1 MSIKKVLSI
10 FSAGIITVSVLL
22 EPISF
27 GINMKTAF
35 SAETDTTEA
44 LKNALEQQMQK
55 QGEYVDPNPLYALY
69 DMNSDGIDELFISY
83 RNLENIGSDMYVYS
97 NGSYVFEHNFYTGAK
112 ICPSENLFMEKVY
125 GGGEMTKIYVLTE
138 YGLLQKDELKRLYP
152 DFYHNGYSVKES
164 EYEKVLSQY
173 ENKNWIRV
181 PENSRPVSD
190 FLSELNNLDPY
201 KAEKEK
207 ILKSVD
213 NEYYSGKDSHLE
225 NAPSDMVFY
234 DIDDELEKVQLTNY
248 TIYDS
253 PSNDGNEIYSYM
265 GTNTLRIVGEN
276 NDWYYLVEYVG
287 TGRFTHPQYGFI
299 SKALVNPIT
308 TTTTTS
314 KTTTTSTTTTTT
326 TNTTTTTKVTA
337 GAVAGFSYPLNG
349 LDPKNSPV
357 KPTISVDC
365 VEISIDEAKQNPV
378 QNVGVTIE
386 GADKKYCSTG
396 FHILFDDRLT
406 IENNPFG
413 DPNVKRGEAVS
424 NLSAFLSRLQAK
436 NALFVCASGSGD
448 YGLNGTYCKIPFRI
462 PADCKEGD
470 VYPINIAYLG
480 NDLFTNSNNDVSGKL
495 MQAWVFTHGIKQG
508 YIRIKG
514 DTEKPIPSI
523 SIPDVYTKSTAT
535 IPAYQPSNVKGDA
548 NNDGVFNIADLV
560 MTQRWLLGN
569 GRLTAWENADVCKDN
584 RIDVFDM
591 VILRRMMIEKIP
603 ATDKEIISTYAE
615 VETVPDYY
623 TNDGTDWHG
632 DSLPFSASQ
641 IKSIKIIDVYDNG
654 TKVARSNI
662 DEKLINFGGLTP
674 ANIYSSSNK
683 YFEYNVQIYYGDLPL
698 RDKNGSPVCI
708 KAYIGLKGDISLDN
722 KLDSIDASDILRI
735 YSSYAMGVSV
745 NIFTSN
751 PIVTNSQDPLNELA
765 RYLADVDRDGII
777 DATDAS
783 DILRTYSQA
792 IGK

>member
-55 QGEYVDPNPLYALY
+55 QGEFVDPNPLYALY
-69 DMNSDGIDELFISY
+69 DVNSDGIDELFISY

-97 NGSYVFEHNFYTGAK
+97 NGSYVFKHNFYTGAK

-125 GGGEMTKIYVLTE
+125 GGGEMTTIYVLTE
-138 YGLLQKDELKRLYP
+138 YGLKQKDELKRLYP

-287 TGRFTHPQYGFI
+287 GGRFNHPQYGYI

-314 KTTTTSTTTTTT
+314 TTTTTT
-326 TNTTTTTKVTA
+326 TT
-337 GAVAGFSYPLNG
+337 S
-349 LDPKNSPV
+349 
-357 KPTISVDC
+357 
-365 VEISIDEAKQNPV
+365 SILSGK
-378 QNVGVTIE
+378 
-386 GADKKYCSTG
+386 C
-396 FHILFDDRLT
+396 
-406 IENNPFG
+406 G
-413 DPNVKRGEAVS
+413 D
-424 NLSAFLSRLQAK
+424 NLSFSLDS
-436 NALFVCASGSGD
+436 
-448 YGLNGTYCKIPFRI
+448 
-462 PADCKEGD
+462 
-470 VYPINIAYLG
+470 
-480 NDLFTNSNNDVSGKL
+480 
-495 MQAWVFTHGIKQG
+495 
-508 YIRIKG
+508 
-514 DTEKPIPSI
+514 
-523 SIPDVYTKSTAT
+523 
-535 IPAYQPSNVKGDA
+535 
-548 NNDGVFNIADLV
+548 
-560 MTQRWLLGN
+560 N
-569 GRLTAWENADVCKDN
+569 GRLTISGKGDMYNYSKSSSGEHPWHDNYRDITEVVIENGVISIGKYSFEGCTNLTTVTIPDSVTSIGAYAFWGCRSLTSITIPDSVTSIRSFAFSYCSSLKSVTIPDSVTSIGSFAFRGCTSLTSVSIPDSVTSIGDYAFGECTSLTSVSIPDSVTSIGDNAFWECTRLTSVSIPDSVTSIGSSAFRGCTNLTFVTIPNGVTSIRAYAFENCSSLKSVTIPDSVTSISNMAFYNCTNLTSVTIPDSVTSIGAYAFWGCRSLTSITIPDSVTSIGSSAFSGCTNLTFVTIPDGVTSIGDYAFSGCSSLTSVSIPDSVTSIGDYAFWGCTSLTIICNAGSATEKYAKKN
-584 RIDVFDM
+584 RI
-591 VILRRMMIEKIP
+591 P
-603 ATDKEIISTYAE
+603 YKEY
-615 VETVPDYY
+615 
-623 TNDGTDWHG
+623 
-632 DSLPFSASQ
+632 
-641 IKSIKIIDVYDNG
+641 K
-654 TKVARSNI
+654 
-662 DEKLINFGGLTP
+662 
-674 ANIYSSSNK
+674 
-683 YFEYNVQIYYGDLPL
+683 
-698 RDKNGSPVCI
+698 
-708 KAYIGLKGDISLDN
+708 ISLLPGDVN
-722 KLDSIDASDILRI
+722 NDS
-735 YSSYAMGVSV
+735 SV
-745 NIFTSN
+745 NI
-751 PIVTNSQDPLNELA
+751 
-765 RYLADVDRDGII
+765 ADVVSLQNFLLGRTKTLGNWKNADLCEDNRLDGF
-777 DATDAS
+777 DM
-783 DILRTYSQA
+783 ILMRRLLIEKMQS
-792 IGK
+792 

>member
-55 QGEYVDPNPLYALY
+55 QGEFVDPNPLYALY
-69 DMNSDGIDELFISY
+69 DVNSDGIDELFISY

-97 NGSYVFEHNFYTGAK
+97 NGSYVFEHKFYTGAK

-138 YGLLQKDELKRLYP
+138 YGLKQKDELKRLYP

-287 TGRFTHPQYGFI
+287 GGRFNHPQYGYI

-314 KTTTTSTTTTTT
+314 TTTTTT
-326 TNTTTTTKVTA
+326 TT
-337 GAVAGFSYPLNG
+337 S
-349 LDPKNSPV
+349 
-357 KPTISVDC
+357 
-365 VEISIDEAKQNPV
+365 SILSGK
-378 QNVGVTIE
+378 
-386 GADKKYCSTG
+386 C
-396 FHILFDDRLT
+396 
-406 IENNPFG
+406 G
-413 DPNVKRGEAVS
+413 D
-424 NLSAFLSRLQAK
+424 NLSFSLDS
-436 NALFVCASGSGD
+436 
-448 YGLNGTYCKIPFRI
+448 
-462 PADCKEGD
+462 
-470 VYPINIAYLG
+470 
-480 NDLFTNSNNDVSGKL
+480 
-495 MQAWVFTHGIKQG
+495 
-508 YIRIKG
+508 
-514 DTEKPIPSI
+514 
-523 SIPDVYTKSTAT
+523 
-535 IPAYQPSNVKGDA
+535 
-548 NNDGVFNIADLV
+548 
-560 MTQRWLLGN
+560 N
-569 GRLTAWENADVCKDN
+569 GRLTISGKGDMYNYSQSSSGEHPWHDNYRDITEVVIENGVISIGKYSFEGCTNLTTVTIPNSITSIGYSAFSNCKNLSTVTIPDSVTSIGASAFEKCSSLTAVTIPNNVTSISLYAFRYCSSLKSVIIPNSVTSIGDSAFKNCSRLTSVFIPDSVTSIGSSAFSGCTNLTSVTIPDSVTSIRSFAFSYCSSLKSVTIPDSVTSIGSFAFLDCSKLTIICNAGSTAEEYAKECNIPFKEIQISLLPGDVNNDGYMNIADVVSLQNFLLGRTKTLDNWKNADLCEDN
-584 RIDVFDM
+584 RLNGFDM
-591 VILRRMMIEKIP
+591 ILMRRLLIEKMQ
-603 ATDKEIISTYAE
+603 S
-615 VETVPDYY
+615 
-623 TNDGTDWHG
+623 
-632 DSLPFSASQ
+632 
-641 IKSIKIIDVYDNG
+641 
-654 TKVARSNI
+654 
-662 DEKLINFGGLTP
+662 
-674 ANIYSSSNK
+674 
-683 YFEYNVQIYYGDLPL
+683 
-698 RDKNGSPVCI
+698 
-708 KAYIGLKGDISLDN
+708 
-722 KLDSIDASDILRI
+722 
-735 YSSYAMGVSV
+735 
-745 NIFTSN
+745 
-751 PIVTNSQDPLNELA
+751 
-765 RYLADVDRDGII
+765 
-777 DATDAS
+777 
-783 DILRTYSQA
+783 
-792 IGK
+792 